1 MRMLLV
7 ITDTDAMREF
17 ERALLEDGDRGFT
30 VAPRVYG
37 RGRSGMHAGDRVH
50 PGASS
55 MLFTVVPEKDLDE
68 TLGVLR
74 AARDRAGAAGVTK
87 IYSIPAEEVS

>member
-7 ITDTDAMREF
+7 LTDTDAMKEF
-17 ERALLEDGDRGFT
+17 ERALLESGDRGFT

-37 RGRSGMHAGDRVH
+37 RGRSGLHAGDRVH

-55 MLFTVVPEKDLDE
+55 MLFTVVPEGDLAE
-68 TLGVLR
+68 TLGLLR
-74 AARDRAGAAGVTK
+74 AARDRAGAAALTK
-87 IYSIPAEEVS
+87 IYSLPVEEVS

>member
-7 ITDTDAMREF
+7 ITDLDAMKEF
-17 ERALLEDGDRGFT
+17 ERALLEGGERGFT

-37 RGRSGMHAGDRVH
+37 RGKSGMHAGDRVH

-55 MLFTVVPEKDLDE
+55 MLFTVVPESE
-68 TLGVLR
+68 
-74 AARDRAGAAGVTK
+74 
-87 IYSIPAEEVS
+87 PPQPEAEAV